1 MGPNLWDI
9 LDKTGWSEPQQ
20 DRWCNNHGDTL
31 PVDVSMPDWEN
42 NTWVTA
48 GRFDQWFYL
57 SVSNMDPEEGILYEV
72 TEIFMTRDDP
82 EEILEKANEYDVS
95 RGVYK
100 ALHKWMWG

>member
-1 MGPNLWDI
+1 
-9 LDKTGWSEPQQ
+9 
-20 DRWCNNHGDTL
+20 
-31 PVDVSMPDWEN
+31 MPDWEN

-82 EEILEKANEYDVS
+82 QEILEKANEYDVS